1 MLRRRVSRLTRDI
14 TFFLLRQ
21 EESKQRRRRP
31 RVGAGLAPGSL
42 RYSVLAGAAELGPA
56 GLGQS
61 SPFSRQA
68 LRCSAPPRGQV
79 DTDRSFA
86 VDAENGRKMRCTA
99 HWLFV
104 AVAYQVRR
112 CWAPW
117 EAPSNAGGTGAFGS
131 HCLSRRRVH
140 ASRPSCRVAQGT
152 PRSGAPTQGSPFS
165 LVTFFLAKQKE
176 STPAV
181 TRGIQRIRKPTA
193 QPEARRGARE
203 PPTLRP
209 HPCTAHTCNAPH
221 KPPPTTPCTTP
232 PDFPACTPCRTACSP
247 AAS

>member
-1 MLRRRVSRLTRDI
+1 MVLMHWVSRRTRDV

-56 GLGQS
+56 GLRQS
-61 SPFSRQA
+61 SPFFRQA
-68 LRCSAPPRGQV
+68 LRCSAPPRG
-79 DTDRSFA
+79 DWRTDRSFA
-86 VDAENGRKMRCTA
+86 VDVGIGRKMRCTA

-152 PRSGAPTQGSPFS
+152 RAAGADPGVAFS
-165 LVTFFLAKQKE
+165 LATFFWRSKRKCARGHTRNTAPQKTH
-176 STPAV
+176 SP
-181 TRGIQRIRKPTA
+181 GGP
-193 QPEARRGARE
+193 
-203 PPTLRP
+203 LRHPKP

-232 PDFPACTPCRTACSP
+232 PGSPACTPYRRSCSP
-247 AAS
+247 AAA